1 MFDQQFRRRSMNA
14 TASSADITPRPIVVA
29 SSAGCR
35 RMCPPSIGRAPTR
48 HALRPSPAASGA
60 GLGPSSSLRASDASD
75 LRGGDE
81 RDPIALVRIAVRP
94 YAVGDRR
101 LGPDPPLAPA
111 QLHQS
116 DVAQLRR
123 RRVRRWR
130 RGRDHLV
137 LVGHTAVPASKPWA
151 TPRSR
156 RRLPQPGSCRPLL
169 GRPCR
174 RCRGARRAVVPAR
187 EAGGQPGRW
196 AVESDRRLGPNGAP
210 QPPAPCL
217 MSGQPTCSATLGR
230 PAAATPVAART
241 WLAADSVSSGSR
253 PERRGRSTGAWR
265 SAPPL

>member
-1 MFDQQFRRRSMNA
+1 MFDQQFRRRSKNA
-14 TASSADITPRPIVVA
+14 TASPADITPRPIVVA

-94 YAVGDRR
+94 CAVGDRR

-137 LVGHTAVPASKPWA
+137 LVGT
-151 TPRSR
+151 
-156 RRLPQPGSCRPLL
+156 PQPYRPQSH
-169 GRPCR
+169 GRR
-174 RCRGARRAVVPAR
+174 HGRGAGCLSQGRADRSSADHADGVA
-187 EAGGQPGRW
+187 ALAGRW
-196 AVESDRRLGPNGAP
+196 SR
-210 QPPAPCL
+210 
-217 MSGQPTCSATLGR
+217 LGR
-230 PAAATPVAART
+230 PAASRVGGQSRVTDASDRTARR
-241 WLAADSVSSGSR
+241 SR
-253 PERRGRSTGAWR
+253 PPRAS
-265 SAPPL
+265 